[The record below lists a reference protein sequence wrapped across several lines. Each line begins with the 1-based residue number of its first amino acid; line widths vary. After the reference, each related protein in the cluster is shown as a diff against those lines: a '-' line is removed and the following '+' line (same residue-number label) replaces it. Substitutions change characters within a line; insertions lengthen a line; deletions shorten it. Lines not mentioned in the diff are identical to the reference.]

1 MNEKTTVALDMGKS
15 DRRDAVTALIEHLM
29 YYPIREDEHSQKEI
43 IDYNMGMSVLFDCLR
58 STY

>member
-1 MNEKTTVALDMGKS
+1 MNEKTTIALDMGKS
-15 DRRDAVTALIEHLM
+15 DLRDAVTALIEHLT
-29 YYPIREDEHSQKEI
+29 YNPIREDEHSRKEI

>member
-1 MNEKTTVALDMGKS
+1 MEKTTVDLDMDKS
-15 DRRDAVTALIEHLM
+15 ELRSAMTALIEHLM
-29 YYPIREDEHSQKEI
+29 YNPIHEDEHSQAEI